1 MEGERGKMRE
11 GEKERRKEASNQKR
25 KKKKKVS
32 KMLSFQG
39 LCFHQFTLS
48 QTRPVGLV
56 IVFTFEIEHN

>member
-11 GEKERRKEASNQKR
+11 GEKERSKQP
-25 KKKKKVS
+25 KKKKKEKKVS